1 MLPAVVIG
9 AVAVCILAMNIGT
22 PEIFTAVTSVAVIM
36 IYLAYLL
43 VTVPMLISR
52 MQGTVA
58 HGRCAE
64 GLLLSGQAGA
74 CR

>member
-9 AVAVCILAMNIGT
+9 VLAVLILAVNIGT

-43 VTVPMLISR
+43 VTVP
-52 MQGTVA
+52 
-58 HGRCAE
+58 
-64 GLLLSGQAGA
+64 LLLTRLRGAGRPRPPGASRWAGSGF
-74 CR
+74 R